1 MTSLQRHAVLG
12 GALGLILLLLAACGL
27 SSGAYTASQTST
39 TQTSTSQTATSQPPT
54 SQTSTAGPAT
64 DCGRVAGS
72 GAVQGGGSDAS
83 TAEACF
89 VTAYAHCSPATLVYT
104 QFGVDAGVIHTLR
117 IARGAGGC
125 LVTDDAQRYIVP
137 QRGTS
142 KPAVHFTCAAVES
155 FDGGI
160 RIRQCGA
167 EGDVVIPS

>member
-1 MTSLQRHAVLG
+1 M
-12 GALGLILLLLAACGL
+12 
-27 SSGAYTASQTST
+27 
-39 TQTSTSQTATSQPPT
+39 
-54 SQTSTAGPAT
+54 
-64 DCGRVAGS
+64 
-72 GAVQGGGSDAS
+72 
-83 TAEACF
+83 CF
-89 VTAYAHCSPATLVYT
+89 ATAYAHCTPAMLVYT

-125 LVTDDAQRYIVP
+125 LVTDDAQSYIVP

-142 KPAVHFTCAAVES
+142 EPTVHFSCAAVES